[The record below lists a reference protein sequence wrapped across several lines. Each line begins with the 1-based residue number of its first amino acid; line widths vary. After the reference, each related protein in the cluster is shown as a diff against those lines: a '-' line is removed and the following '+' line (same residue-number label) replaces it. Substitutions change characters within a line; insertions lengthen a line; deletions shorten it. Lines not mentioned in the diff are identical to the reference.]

1 MTRTAAMSA
10 AFLLIAFTA
19 PAFADDRAP
28 TAEERAEIEAALT
41 AEGFASWGE
50 IELDDSQVWDVDDA
64 VHTDGKQYDLELD
77 MTTFAITDRDE
88 D

>member
-1 MTRTAAMSA
+1 MTRIAAIAAATLFA
-10 AFLLIAFTA
+10 AFTS
-19 PAFADDRAP
+19 PALADDRQP
-28 TAEERAEIEAALT
+28 TADERARIEAALT

-64 VHTDGKQYDLELD
+64 IDSDGREYDLELD
-77 MTTFAITDRDE
+77 MTTLAITDRDE